1 MIVNFI
7 VNTNLDYCEN
17 NKKNAYELNVLFIE
31 KICKLCNEINSKFI
45 HISSDYVFDGKNG
58 NYNENDQTNP
68 VNYYGYTKQLS
79 EKTNI
84 KLTSGLGYSSQG
96 ATVVDVNKT
105 SITNNLK
112 YLQIPILINFR
123 FYKIS
128 FLFGPQISFL
138 NSVNTNTKN
147 STILSLNALG
157 NNPDFS
163 YKAEDFSDRDNGFV
177 FGLEYEISNK
187 ISASV
192 KYITSLKNISI
203 VPKETWKNKTIE
215 ISVNYT
221 LMDFI
226 LNDKSIK

>member
-1 MIVNFI
+1 M
-7 VNTNLDYCEN
+7 
-17 NKKNAYELNVLFIE
+17 KKILLILFI
-31 KICKLCNEINSKFI
+31 LFGYNSFSQTIELIVSGGFNSSTQTLRTDGATQIGVSFNTIGGKQYQVDAYPGY
-45 HISSDYVFDGKNG
+45 HIKGLIGIS
-58 NYNENDQTNP
+58 
-68 VNYYGYTKQLS
+68 KQLS

-84 KLTSGLGYSSQG
+84 KLTSGFGYSSQG

-112 YLQIPILINFR
+112 YLQIPILINFS

-138 NSVNTNTKN
+138 NSVNTIIKN

-177 FGLEYEISNK
+177 FGLEYKIYKN

-192 KYITSLKNISI
+192 KYITSLKNISL

-215 ISVNYT
+215 ISINYT
-221 LMDFI
+221 LMNFK

>member
-1 MIVNFI
+1 M
-7 VNTNLDYCEN
+7 
-17 NKKNAYELNVLFIE
+17 KKILLILFI
-31 KICKLCNEINSKFI
+31 LFGYNSFSQTIELIVSGGFNSSTQTLRSDGATQIGVSFNTIGGKQYQVDAYPGY
-45 HISSDYVFDGKNG
+45 HIKGLIGIS
-58 NYNENDQTNP
+58 
-68 VNYYGYTKQLS
+68 KQLS
-79 EKTNI
+79 NKTQL

-96 ATVVDVNKT
+96 ATVVSVNKT
-105 SITNNLK
+105 RITNNLN
-112 YLQIPILINFR
+112 YIQIPILINFS

-128 FLFGPQISFL
+128 FLFGPQISLL
-138 NSVNTNTKN
+138 NNVNTKTKN

-163 YKAEDFSDRDNGFV
+163 YREEDFSNRDNGFV
-177 FGLEYEISNK
+177 FGLEYKIYKN

-192 KYITSLKNISI
+192 KYITSLKNISL

-221 LMDFI
+221 LMNFK

>member
-1 MIVNFI
+1 M
-7 VNTNLDYCEN
+7 
-17 NKKNAYELNVLFIE
+17 KKILLILFI
-31 KICKLCNEINSKFI
+31 LFGYNSFSQTI
-45 HISSDYVFDGKNG
+45 ELIVSGGFNSSTQTLRSDGATQIGVSFNTIGNLQYQVDAYPGYHIKGLIGIS
-58 NYNENDQTNP
+58 
-68 VNYYGYTKQLS
+68 KQLS

-84 KLTSGLGYSSQG
+84 KLTSGFGYSSQG
-96 ATVVDVNKT
+96 ATIVSVNKT
-105 SITNNLK
+105 RITNNLN
-112 YLQIPILINFR
+112 YLQIPILINFS

-128 FLFGPQISFL
+128 FLFGPQISLL
-138 NSVNTNTKN
+138 NNVNTKTKN

-177 FGLEYEISNK
+177 FGLEYKIYKN

-192 KYITSLKNISI
+192 KYITSLKNISLLD
-203 VPKETWKNKTIE
+203 KETWKNKTLE

-221 LMDFI
+221 LMNFK

>member
-1 MIVNFI
+1 M
-7 VNTNLDYCEN
+7 
-17 NKKNAYELNVLFIE
+17 KKILLILFI
-31 KICKLCNEINSKFI
+31 LFGYNSFSQTIELIVSGGFNSSTQTLRSDGATQIGVSFNTIGGKQYQVDAYPGY
-45 HISSDYVFDGKNG
+45 HIKGLIGIS
-58 NYNENDQTNP
+58 
-68 VNYYGYTKQLS
+68 KQLS
-79 EKTNI
+79 NKTQL

-96 ATVVDVNKT
+96 ATVVSVNKT
-105 SITNNLK
+105 RITNNLN
-112 YLQIPILINFR
+112 YIQIPILINFS

-128 FLFGPQISFL
+128 FLFGPQISLL
-138 NSVNTNTKN
+138 NNVNTNTKN

-163 YKAEDFSDRDNGFV
+163 YKEEDFSDRDNGFV
-177 FGLEYEISNK
+177 FGLEYKIYKNIST
-187 ISASV
+187 SV

-221 LMDFI
+221 LMNFK